1 MSKKEKNEK
10 NNLWFSLDMTKHYL
24 TNLISECTFNTTTLQ
39 KEKIVAVRRI
49 IIWKLNFSIVN
60 IVEKLLLL

>member
-10 NNLWFSLDMTKHYL
+10 NNLFFSQKMTKHYL
-24 TNLISECTFNTTTLQ
+24 TNLYSECTFNIITLQ
-39 KEKIVAVRRI
+39 KENFVAVRRI
-49 IIWKLNFSIVN
+49 FIWKLNFSIVN

>member
-10 NNLWFSLDMTKHYL
+10 NNLFFSYEMTKHYL
-24 TNLISECTFNTTTLQ
+24 TNLYSECTLNIITLQ
-39 KEKIVAVRRI
+39 KENFVAVRRI